1 MTRSYNLDTK
11 AAEKADAKS
20 SRIQTT
26 GEYIGAFKYAI
37 AVKSS
42 RTGTEGIELHFEDTD
57 KQEARITLWTAKAS
71 GEMLTG
77 NNVLHAIM
85 TCLSLRGIQATRQT
99 IELYDHKAGA
109 KMPKDVEAYPE
120 LAGKRIGLL
129 LQLAPEEYLDQVQE
143 IKVANRIDLYS
154 VFNPDTRMLASEIL
168 RRAPKAEMLDRMKA
182 SLKDKALKKLSV
194 GKNNAPQAGPA
205 SGGGFDDFED
215 DIPF

>member
-85 TCLSLRGIQATRQT
+85 TCLSLRSIQATRQT

-109 KMPKDVEAYPE
+109 KVPKDVDAYAD
-120 LAGKRIGLL
+120 LASKRIGLL
-129 LQLAPEEYLDQVQE
+129 LQLAPEEYLDSQQA
-143 IKVANRIDLYS
+143 IKIANRLELYS
-154 VFNPDTRMLASEIL
+154 VFNADTRMVATEIL
-168 RRAPKAEMLDRMKA
+168 SRSARADKLEKLKA

-194 GKNNAPQAGPA
+194 GKSNAPQAGPA
-205 SGGGFDDFED
+205 SGGGFEDFED